1 MGYGPFVFY
10 SWKIK
15 MGQSNVT
22 CVKLIYVKM
31 LSCLFGSIIFTHVN
45 HMGFSCFLNFFFTVS
60 FKIHEIQAT
69 KLHVLGFILSGRI
82 LTGWNHFF
90 F

>member
-45 HMGFSCFLNFFFTVS
+45 HMGFSCFLNFFSQFLLKSMKSKLRNFTYW
-60 FKIHEIQAT
+60 
-69 KLHVLGFILSGRI
+69 GLSLVGEY
-82 LTGWNHFF
+82 
-90 F
+90 